1 MPRSAAL
8 AWWGATA
15 CWFLGTL
22 AGRLTGRHTA
32 ITGAVPLPVAVLV
45 FALCAGFWAALV
57 QMAYRGVHGARAGLA
72 VAGALGVVNLVVQLA
87 GDVIARDVVHGGL
100 FLAALVL
107 SAAGLTL
114 MARSRFRTGRGR
126 RSSR

>member
-1 MPRSAAL
+1 MARSAAL

-22 AGRLTGRHTA
+22 AGRLTGSHTA

-45 FALCAGFWAALV
+45 FALCAGLWALLV
-57 QMAYRGVHGARAGLA
+57 HGAYRGLRGARVVLA
-72 VAGALGVVNLVVQLA
+72 VVGGLGIVGLVAQLV
-87 GDVIARDVVHGGL
+87 GDVVTRNVVHGGL

-107 SAAGLTL
+107 SGAGFTV
-114 MARSRFRTGRGR
+114 MFRDR
-126 RSSR
+126 

>member
-22 AGRLTGRHTA
+22 AGRLTGSHTA
-32 ITGAVPLPVAVLV
+32 LTGAVPLPVALLV
-45 FALCAGFWAALV
+45 FGVCAGLWAALV
-57 QMAYRGVHGARAGLA
+57 HAAYRGLKGARPALA
-72 VAGALGVVNLVVQLA
+72 VLGGLGVVDLAVQLV
-87 GDVIARDVVHGGL
+87 GDVMARDLVHGGL

-107 SAAGLTL
+107 SAAGFTL
-114 MARSRFRTGRGR
+114 MFRPG
-126 RSSR
+126 